1 VYSAVCG
8 RYVEADVLKFCV
20 AGDTAVDA
28 LNGRVAIV
36 TGASSGIGRATAER
50 FALEGAAVVAIDRR
64 EPQLLTLRD
73 EHPSVVPASAD
84 VSDHDRIRQIV
95 DQALQDFGRI
105 DVLVNNAGFSY
116 YERHATSTLEQWR
129 HTQAINVEA
138 QYFLAKLVVPSM
150 IERRY
155 GRIVNVSSTQSI
167 ASEPIVGAYA
177 ASKGAINAWSRS
189 LAVDLAEYNILVN
202 VVAPGCIHTEMSVI
216 NGVDETTTDFFQDW
230 YIKQRKIPLARPG
243 DAKEIANAILFLS
256 GDQCSYITGHTLV
269 VDGGLTIT
277 F

>member
-1 VYSAVCG
+1 
-8 RYVEADVLKFCV
+8 
-20 AGDTAVDA
+20 VDA
-28 LNGRVAIV
+28 LKGRVAIV

-50 FALEGAAVVAIDRR
+50 FAQEGATVIAIDRR
-64 EPQLLTLRD
+64 EPQLRELH
-73 EHPSVVPASAD
+73 EQNSSIVPAPAD
-84 VSDHDRIRQIV
+84 VTDHERLRQVV
-95 DQALQDFGRI
+95 DKAIKDYHHI
-105 DVLVNNAGFSY
+105 DVLVNNAGFSF

-129 HTQAINVEA
+129 QTQAINVEA
-138 QYFLAKLVVPSM
+138 QYALAKLVTPSM

-216 NGVDETTTDFFQDW
+216 NGVDETTTEFFQEW
-230 YIKQRKIPLARPG
+230 YVKQRKIPLARPG
-243 DAKEIANAILFLS
+243 AAKEIANAILFLS
-256 GDQCSYITGHTLV
+256 GDECGYITGHTLV